1 MIFCRLPLADENCRK
16 KSDEGKIQTFGVDL
30 QTVAQKTADSCTYHP
45 INLVQQ
51 IYADH
56 EAALVDAFGDNGIA
70 VDGEGFIAHT
80 ENQIK
85 FLQACILIFFQHAQA
100 VEQMTRVNHQC
111 HKKAVQRIEG
121 AQQHCDQNEFHA
133 AGKDKRTGKKRIPGR
148 KALAAD
154 VKAVGNA

>member
-85 FLQACILIFFQHAQA
+85 FLQTCIFILFEHAQA
-100 VEQMTRVNHQC
+100 IEKMTRVNHQC

>member
-70 VDGEGFIAHT
+70 VDGEGLVAHT
-80 ENQIK
+80 EDQIK
-85 FLQACILIFFQHAQA
+85 FLQACIFIFFEHAQA

-121 AQQHCDQNEFHA
+121 AQQHRNQNEFHT
-133 AGKDKRTGKKRIPGR
+133 AGKDESTGKKRIPGR

-154 VKAVGNA
+154 IKAVGDA

>member
-1 MIFCRLPLADENCRK
+1 MVFCRLPLADENCRK
-16 KSDEGKIQTFGVDL
+16 KSDEGKIQTFGIDL
-30 QTVAQKTADSCTYHP
+30 QTVAQEAADGCARYP
-45 INLVQQ
+45 VDLVQQ

-56 EAALVDAFGDNGIA
+56 EAALVDAFRDNGIA
-70 VDGEGFIAHT
+70 VDGEGFVAHT
-80 ENQIK
+80 ENKIK
-85 FLQACILIFFQHAQA
+85 FLQPGILIFFQHAQA
-100 VEQMTRVNHQC
+100 IEKMTRVNHQC

-154 VKAVGNA
+154 IKAVGDA